1 VAASVVLRLA
11 LDLAPADR
19 GGRRRPL
26 TDGYRGSMSFGRRR
40 RGIEPIVHDAVLVLE
55 DADELAPG
63 ARGVA
68 RAWVLM
74 PDELPRSLDAGDVF
88 AFLENDRIIGRA
100 ELLEVLEDAAPQP
113 LRDLRAAKT
122 RALQPAPVPP
132 TERARRRFPRR

>member
-1 VAASVVLRLA
+1 MAASVVLRLA

-55 DADELAPG
+55 EVDALAPG
-63 ARGVA
+63 TSGVA

-74 PDELPRSLDAGDVF
+74 PDELPRDLGVGVVF
-88 AFLENDRIIGRA
+88 TFLENDRIVGRA
-100 ELLEVLEDAAPQP
+100 ELLEILEDPAPQP
-113 LRDLRAAKT
+113 LADLSSAKT
-122 RALQPAPVPP
+122 RALQPAPGPP
-132 TERARRRFPRR
+132 TD

>member
-1 VAASVVLRLA
+1 VAPSVVLRLA

-40 RGIEPIVHDAVLVLE
+40 RGVEPIVHDAVLVLE
-55 DADELAPG
+55 DAEALAPG
-63 ARGVA
+63 GRGVA

-88 AFLENDRIIGRA
+88 TLLENDRIIGRA
-100 ELLEVLEDAAPQP
+100 ELLERLADPTPQP
-113 LRDLRAAKT
+113 LADLSAAKT
-122 RALQPAPVPP
+122 RALQPAPGPP
-132 TERARRRFPRR
+132 TD